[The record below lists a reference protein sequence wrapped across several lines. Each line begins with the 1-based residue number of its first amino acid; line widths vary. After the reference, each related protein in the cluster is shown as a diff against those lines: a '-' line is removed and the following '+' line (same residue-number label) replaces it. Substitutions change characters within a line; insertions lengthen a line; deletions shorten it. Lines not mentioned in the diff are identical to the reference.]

1 MTVDTLNSYS
11 YYDLSMNTSS
21 GINIPNFQMEN
32 GMSLE
37 DLFSNEEAT
46 ATSGLTSGE
55 SAMSLEDIQ
64 TSMIQQGPRNG
75 PPPPPPSDDML
86 SSIIDSDEDEL
97 WSVDEL
103 IDFSESLISTMQTSF
118 DVSEIMDQYDT
129 DGDGTIDASERVA
142 MKEDNAFNLSPPDR
156 DLVNPTDATSNLE
169 NISSLYLQNALEA
182 YDFSSNYQNNMTLT
196 FSMSQ
201 A

>member
-1 MTVDTLNSYS
+1 
-11 YYDLSMNTSS
+11 MNTSS
-21 GINIPNFQMEN
+21 GINIPDFQIEN

-37 DLFSNEEAT
+37 DLFSNEET
-46 ATSGLTSGE
+46 AASSALNSGE
-55 SAMSLEDIQ
+55 SAMSLEDMQ

-75 PPPPPPSDDML
+75 PPPPPQSDDML

-103 IDFSESLISTMQTSF
+103 TDFSEALISTMQTSF

>member
-11 YYDLSMNTSS
+11 YYNLGMNTSS
-21 GINIPNFQMEN
+21 GIIIPNFQMEN

-37 DLFSNEEAT
+37 DLFSNEET
-46 ATSGLTSGE
+46 AASSGLNSGE
-55 SAMSLEDIQ
+55 SAMSLEDMQ

-75 PPPPPPSDDML
+75 PPPPPPSDDTL

-103 IDFSESLISTMQTSF
+103 TDFSESLISTMQTSF